1 MNRIEKDP
9 LQTRLEITNWL
20 VLAVCLIISALLMS
34 ASFTYGIL
42 LGGFIS
48 IVNFHW
54 LDRDLRRI
62 FSNLSGK
69 AKSALLLKY
78 YLRLAVTAVVL
89 YILISQSLVDII
101 GLLVGLSVV
110 VMNIILT
117 AVLVF
122 SKKNRVEEVL

>member
-9 LQTRLEITNWL
+9 LQARLEVTNWA
-20 VLAVCLIISALLMS
+20 VLAVCLLASSLLLSAP
-34 ASFTYGIL
+34 FTYGIL

-89 YILISQSLVDII
+89 YILISQSIVDII

-110 VMNIILT
+110 VMNIVLT

-122 SKKNRVEEVL
+122 SKKNRVEEVV

>member
-1 MNRIEKDP
+1 VNSIEKDP
-9 LQTRLEITNWL
+9 LQARLEITNWL
-20 VLAVCLIISALLMS
+20 VLAVCLIISALLLS
-34 ASFTYGIL
+34 APFTYGIL

-48 IVNFHW
+48 IINFHW
-54 LDRDLRRI
+54 LDRDLRKI
-62 FSNLSGK
+62 FSNLSGT

-78 YLRLAVTAVVL
+78 YLRLAITAVVL

-110 VMNIILT
+110 VMNIVLT

>member
-9 LQTRLEITNWL
+9 LQARLEVTNWA
-20 VLAVCLIISALLMS
+20 VLAVCLLVSSLLLSAP
-34 ASFTYGIL
+34 FTYGIL

-89 YILISQSLVDII
+89 YILISQSIVDII

-110 VMNIILT
+110 VMNIVLT

-122 SKKNRVEEVL
+122 SKKNRVEEVV

>member
-48 IVNFHW
+48 IVNIHW
-54 LDRDLRRI
+54 RDRDLRRI

-110 VMNIILT
+110 VMNIVLT

>member
-1 MNRIEKDP
+1 
-9 LQTRLEITNWL
+9 
-20 VLAVCLIISALLMS
+20 VLAVCLIISVLLMS
-34 ASFTYGIL
+34 APFTYGIL

-54 LDRDLRRI
+54 LDRDLRKI

-110 VMNIILT
+110 VMNIVLT

-122 SKKNRVEEVL
+122 SKKNCVEEVL

>member
-1 MNRIEKDP
+1 MNSIEKDP
-9 LQTRLEITNWL
+9 LQARLEITNWL
-20 VLAVCLIISALLMS
+20 VLGVCLIISALLLS

>member
-1 MNRIEKDP
+1 VNRIEKDP

-48 IVNFHW
+48 IVNIHW
-54 LDRDLRRI
+54 RDRDLRRI

-110 VMNIILT
+110 VMNIVLT

>member
-1 MNRIEKDP
+1 VNRIEKDP
-9 LQTRLEITNWL
+9 LQARLEITNWL
-20 VLAVCLIISALLMS
+20 VLGVCLIISALLLS

>member
-1 MNRIEKDP
+1 MNSIEKDP
-9 LQTRLEITNWL
+9 LQARLEITNWL
-20 VLAVCLIISALLMS
+20 VLAVCLIISALLLS
-34 ASFTYGIL
+34 APFTYGIL

-48 IVNFHW
+48 IINFHW
-54 LDRDLRRI
+54 LDRDLRKI
-62 FSNLSGK
+62 FSNLSGT

-78 YLRLAVTAVVL
+78 YLRLAITAVVL

-110 VMNIILT
+110 VMNIVLT

>member
-9 LQTRLEITNWL
+9 LQARLEITNWL
-20 VLAVCLIISALLMS
+20 VLGVCLIISALMLS

>member
-9 LQTRLEITNWL
+9 LQARLEVTNWA
-20 VLAVCLIISALLMS
+20 VLAVCLLVSSLLLS

-89 YILISQSLVDII
+89 YILISQSIVDII

-110 VMNIILT
+110 VMNIVLT

-122 SKKNRVEEVL
+122 SKKNRVEEVV

>member
-9 LQTRLEITNWL
+9 LQARLEVTNWA
-20 VLAVCLIISALLMS
+20 VLAVCLLASSLLLS

-89 YILISQSLVDII
+89 YILISQSIVDII

-110 VMNIILT
+110 VMNIVLT

-122 SKKNRVEEVL
+122 SKKNRVEEVV

>member
-9 LQTRLEITNWL
+9 LQARLEITNWL
-20 VLAVCLIISALLMS
+20 VLAVCLIISVLLMS

-54 LDRDLRRI
+54 LDRDLRKI

-110 VMNIILT
+110 VMNIVLT

-122 SKKNRVEEVL
+122 SKKNCVEEVL

>member
-1 MNRIEKDP
+1 VNRIEKDP
-9 LQTRLEITNWL
+9 LQARLEVTNWA
-20 VLAVCLIISALLMS
+20 VLAVCLLVSSLLLSAP
-34 ASFTYGIL
+34 FTYGIL

-89 YILISQSLVDII
+89 YILISQSIVDII

-110 VMNIILT
+110 VMNIVLT

-122 SKKNRVEEVL
+122 SKKNRVEEVV

>member
-9 LQTRLEITNWL
+9 LQARLEVTNWA
-20 VLAVCLIISALLMS
+20 VLAVCLLVSSLLMS

-89 YILISQSLVDII
+89 YILISQSIVDII

-110 VMNIILT
+110 VMNIVLT

-122 SKKNRVEEVL
+122 SKKNRVEEVV

>member
-9 LQTRLEITNWL
+9 LQARLEITNWL
-20 VLAVCLIISALLMS
+20 VLGVCLIISALLLS

>member
-1 MNRIEKDP
+1 VKRIEKDP
-9 LQTRLEITNWL
+9 LQARLEITNWL
-20 VLAVCLIISALLMS
+20 VLAGCLVVSALLLS
-34 ASFTYGIL
+34 SSFTYGIL

-54 LDRDLRRI
+54 LDRDLRGI

-78 YLRLAVTAVVL
+78 YLRLAVTAIVL

-110 VMNIILT
+110 VMNIVLT